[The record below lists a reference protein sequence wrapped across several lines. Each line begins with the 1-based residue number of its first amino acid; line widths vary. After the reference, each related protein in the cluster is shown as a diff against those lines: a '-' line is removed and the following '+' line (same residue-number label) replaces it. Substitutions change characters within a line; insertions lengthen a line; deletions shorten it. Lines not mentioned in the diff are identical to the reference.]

1 VNAPA
6 ARPASTYR
14 AWIPAVVLICVG
26 LAFLVRNYFGQEIHN
41 WWALF
46 ILIPSFILAQR
57 GYSSLQVGRNAEAFG
72 QLSGALVLA
81 GLIVVFLFE
90 FSFGPLWPIFLIIG
104 GISLLASRL
113 WRT

>member
-1 VNAPA
+1 
-6 ARPASTYR
+6 
-14 AWIPAVVLICVG
+14 VG

-46 ILIPSFILAQR
+46 ILTPSLIFAQR
-57 GYSSLQVGRNAEAFG
+57 GYSSLQVGRNAEAFA

-104 GISLLASRL
+104 GLSLLASRL

>member
-1 VNAPA
+1 VNASP
-6 ARPASTYR
+6 ARPARSFE

-57 GYSSLQVGRNAEAFG
+57 GYSSLQAGRNAEAFG

-81 GLIVVFLFE
+81 GLIVIFLFG

-104 GISLLASRL
+104 GLSLLVSRL